1 MDDADRLSVQQQQR
15 LDQPWWEGVHI
26 AGSLLSLQLC
36 QVVIPFKGSQLW
48 HGYSGLKRLAILHWT
63 SHPLH
68 SAFSCSLL
76 PSNGY

>member
-1 MDDADRLSVQQQQR
+1 MDDADSLSVQQQQW

-36 QVVIPFKGSQLW
+36 QVVIPQLW